1 MWFVVHV
8 RLACGCGFVG
18 PRDVCGFVLGSS
30 STVGSC
36 RRRPEE
42 TRSWRWV
49 AWQHRAEQVLQT
61 HEH

>member
-1 MWFVVHV
+1 MWVWFVLHV

-18 PRDVCGFVLGSS
+18 PHDVCGFVLGSS

-36 RRRPEE
+36 QRRQEE

-49 AWQHRAEQVLQT
+49 AWQHRTEQVL
-61 HEH
+61 